1 MYKHLL
7 VPLDGSRLAETVFPA
22 VAYLAEKLGARV
34 TLLHVVERDA
44 PVKIHGQRHL
54 KEADE
59 ARTYLDGAAR
69 LALPAMIPV
78 EVHVAAAGEGGVAQ
92 SIVQY
97 AAGSAADLIV
107 MCSHG
112 HGGLRRL
119 ISGSNAQQLIGCGKI
134 SVLQIRPPEEG
145 TAPAFSCRKILV
157 PLDGRPE
164 HEEGLAVAARL
175 SKACQAELLLLTA
188 VPTLKTLPPERAAAA
203 SLMPGAAAAI
213 LDVNTVGAEAYLSGK
228 LRSLQSRGIV
238 AGSETGRGDP
248 AEIILQVA
256 ESSGAGLIVL
266 GTHRKAGTEA
276 FWSGSVAPRVT
287 NRSKVPVLLVPLS
300 GTGLP

>member
-22 VAYLAEKLGARV
+22 VAYLSGKLAARV

-44 PVKIHGQRHL
+44 PEKIHGQRHL
-54 KEADE
+54 TEADE
-59 ARTYLDGAAR
+59 AKAYLDEAAR
-69 LALPAMIPV
+69 LALPSTILA
-78 EVHVAAAGEGGVAQ
+78 ERHVVGAGEGGVAQ

-97 AAGSAADLIV
+97 AAESCADLIV

-112 HGGLRRL
+112 HSDLRRL
-119 ISGSNAQQLIGCGKI
+119 LSGSNAQQLVGCGTI

-145 TAPAFSCRKILV
+145 TAASFSCGKILV

-164 HEEGLAVAARL
+164 HEEGLEVAAGL
-175 SKACQAELLLLTA
+175 SKACQAKLHLLTT

-213 LDVNTVGAEAYLSGK
+213 LDVNTVGAEAYLGDK
-228 LRSLQSRGIV
+228 LRSLRNRGI
-238 AGSETGRGDP
+238 AAESETGRGDP
-248 AEIILQVA
+248 AEVILQMA
-256 ESSGAGLIVL
+256 ERSAADLIIL
-266 GTHRKAGTEA
+266 GTHRRTGTEA
-276 FWSGSVAPRVT
+276 FWSGSVAPRVAS
-287 NRSKVPVLLVPLS
+287 RSRIPVLLVPLPVA
-300 GTGLP
+300 GAV